1 MQKNLFEI
9 SSSNDDDY
17 LIKNEMDLI
26 EKDWNIP
33 PEYPDL
39 TGYKQIA
46 IDLETCDP
54 NIMTLG
60 PGWSRN
66 DGHIAGI
73 AVAAGDYYGY
83 FPIKHENGHNLD
95 HKMTMKWL
103 KKQMET
109 PDIDKIMHNATYD
122 AGWLR
127 SVGIDVQG
135 RIIDT
140 MLAAALIDEN
150 RFSYSLNNL
159 GRDYLGETKSERLLR
174 AAAAEW
180 GLIPRQTCTNYLRNM
195 WEPTQNKTQCSH

>member
-60 PGWSRN
+60 PGW
-66 DGHIAGI
+66 
-73 AVAAGDYYGY
+73 
-83 FPIKHENGHNLD
+83 
-95 HKMTMKWL
+95 
-103 KKQMET
+103 
-109 PDIDKIMHNATYD
+109 
-122 AGWLR
+122 
-127 SVGIDVQG
+127 
-135 RIIDT
+135 
-140 MLAAALIDEN
+140 
-150 RFSYSLNNL
+150 
-159 GRDYLGETKSERLLR
+159 
-174 AAAAEW
+174 
-180 GLIPRQTCTNYLRNM
+180 
-195 WEPTQNKTQCSH
+195 